1 MTRISLS
8 ALLVALAASAALLS
22 SGGPPAHAAP
32 PGPVLVVAAH
42 PDDEALGMAGVIANA
57 RAAGRRVYVAIATNG
72 DQGGVTSTSASY
84 CGLAAGAGSDAAAL
98 GLRRD
103 AETIAAMGELGLQW
117 TTNLASTDIFF
128 LGYPDARTTQV
139 ANSTT
144 GITTD
149 GTGLH
154 TTYARASDGSSAD
167 TCRGE
172 FGYLLN
178 GQHSTLDRVAF
189 ARDMDDL
196 LELTQPADIYTH
208 STFEGHADHREVARQ
223 VIAAVIRSHGNI
235 TVHGTL
241 IHPEGTDGCST
252 LSSFQWPNPAGDTT
266 TDPGLRF
273 TPALDFTAP
282 PIPTCSS
289 SPTST
294 SWGPAGAP
302 TETPTV
308 PTSMQAASE
317 ASNLKWKAISDYA
330 SQLNCEPP
338 GPNWHFS
345 CGYMR
350 AFVKDDEIFWAQQF
364 GVGLPLSYE
373 NTVIADPNLDSLWRF
388 GESSGTVATATHGSH
403 PGTYVNATLASP
415 GLLTDDA
422 DTAAGFDGTASVG
435 FGDVY
440 DFSGTTPF
448 TLEAWV
454 KPTTVDGTA
463 RRIFSKEP
471 VGPTDEGW
479 FLINSTTDTLKF
491 ARIHA
496 DEYDTVTTDA
506 PLDANA
512 TSYVAV
518 TYDGTNIRLFV
529 NGVQEAVSPS
539 TGAVADTAAAF
550 TVGAKTGGSAGE
562 WEGTIDEPAVYA
574 AALTPATITN
584 HYLAGIDAA
593 GPPDS
598 TAPGKPATP
607 TASAQDEVA
616 HVDLPTPNPEADI
629 ASYTVERKRSS
640 APASAWT
647 EVATGITTWPVTTG
661 GIANGVSYD
670 YRVIALDASGN
681 LSTPSDPVS
690 VTATD
695 TIAPARP
702 AAPVA
707 TALDGAASIALSA
720 PNTDG
725 DLASYTLERRFAADP
740 ASWGTAATGITS
752 WPVTDGALGN
762 GTAYDYRVIAV
773 DTSGLRSAPSPT
785 ATVIPAATPAPSTP
799 APDPDPILPPIPT
812 LDTSPPSLRVSAT
825 TAHSARYVLR
835 AGLRMRLRCSEAC
848 TGRARLVLDA
858 ATARRAGLT
867 HRLVADRRIV
877 LGAGDATTVV
887 LKLSA
892 AARRRLARLRRTTA
906 ALRLRV
912 TDAAGNA
919 ATSSRRIVLR

>member
-1 MTRISLS
+1 
-8 ALLVALAASAALLS
+8 
-22 SGGPPAHAAP
+22 
-32 PGPVLVVAAH
+32 
-42 PDDEALGMAGVIANA
+42 
-57 RAAGRRVYVAIATNG
+57 
-72 DQGGVTSTSASY
+72 
-84 CGLAAGAGSDAAAL
+84 
-98 GLRRD
+98 
-103 AETIAAMGELGLQW
+103 MGELGLQW
-117 TTNLASTDIFF
+117 STSLGSTDIFF

-144 GITTD
+144 GITAD

-154 TTYARASDGSSAD
+154 TTYARAGDGSSAD
-167 TCRGE
+167 SCRGD

-196 LELTQPADIYTH
+196 LDLTQPADIYTH
-208 STFEGHADHREVARQ
+208 ATFEGHADHREVARQ
-223 VIAAVIRSHGNI
+223 VIAAVIRSHDNV

-252 LSSFQWPNPAGDTT
+252 LSSFQWPNPAGDTA

-273 TPALDFTAP
+273 TPSLDFTAP
-282 PIPTCSS
+282 PTPTCSS

-330 SQLNCEPP
+330 SQLNCQPP

-350 AFVKDDEIFWAQQF
+350 AFVKRDEIFWDQQF

-388 GESSGTVATATHGSH
+388 GEGSGTVATATHGSH
-403 PGTYVNATLASP
+403 PGAYVNAALASP

-422 DTAAGFDGTASVG
+422 DTAAGFDATASVD

-440 DFSGTTPF
+440 DFSGTAPF

-454 KPTTVDGTA
+454 KPTTVDATA

-471 VGPTDEGW
+471 AGGTEGW
-479 FLINSTTDTLKF
+479 FLIDSASDTLKF
-491 ARIHA
+491 ARIHGG
-496 DEYDTVTTDA
+496 DYDTVTTDA

-539 TGAVADTAAAF
+539 TGALADTAAAF
-550 TVGAKTGGSAGE
+550 TVGAKTGGSDGE

-593 GPPDS
+593 GPPDP
-598 TAPGKPATP
+598 TAPGKPAAP

-616 HVDLPTPNPEADI
+616 HVDLPTPNPEADL
-629 ASYTVERKRSS
+629 ASYTLERKGSS
-640 APASAWT
+640 APASAWS

-690 VTATD
+690 VTAVD

-702 AAPVA
+702 AAPTA
-707 TALDGAASIALSA
+707 TPLDGGARIALPA
-720 PNTDG
+720 LNTDG
-725 DLASYTLERRFAADP
+725 DLASYTLERRFDADP
-740 ASWGTAATGITS
+740 GSPWGTAATGVTT

-762 GTAYDYRVIAV
+762 GSAYDYRVIAV
-773 DTSGLRSAPSPT
+773 DTSGLRSTASPTVTVTPAAASAPS
-785 ATVIPAATPAPSTP
+785 APAPE
-799 APDPDPILPPIPT
+799 PDPILPPTPT
-812 LDTSPPSLRVSAT
+812 VDTIPPSLRFGAT
-825 TAHSARYVLR
+825 TTHSARYVLR
-835 AGLRMRLRCSEAC
+835 TGLRVRLRCSEAC
-848 TGRARLVLDA
+848 TVRARLLLDA
-858 ATARRAGLT
+858 AVARRAGLT
-867 HRLVADRRIV
+867 RRLVADRRIA
-877 LGAGDATTVV
+877 LGAGDSTTVV
-887 LKLSA
+887 LKLSS
-892 AARRRLARLRRTTA
+892 AARRRLARMRTTA
-906 ALRLRV
+906 TLRLLV
-912 TDAAGNA
+912 VDTAGNA
-919 ATSSRRIVLR
+919 ASSSRRIVLR